1 MRNFFFFVPNV
12 HPLKLLFGNQNKK
25 DRKVLTSFFHIYVIA
40 EMFDLHGNIYL
51 IAKKFF
57 VPWLLCCSPE
67 DEPWHSW
74 LGTAAKAGK
83 GTAQMQTTRPP
94 SANHTTGQRST
105 EIRLTFKLFLVL
117 SGWIMLHIQ
126 FQCSFNCAC
135 VCVYCR
141 RQEEGTRC
149 PVGWTMTGTHRRSSH
164 PWMSGSGPQTT
175 NQHLMGEF
183 MLLSCAILIL
193 LTWGQKWKKVFII

>member
-1 MRNFFFFVPNV
+1 MRNFFFFFVPNV

-94 SANHTTGQRST
+94 SANHTTGQRSN

-117 SGWIMLHIQ
+117 SGWIMLYIQ

-135 VCVYCR
+135 VCVCTVGGR
-141 RQEEGTRC
+141 RKEPDARWDGPWQEHTDARPIPGCQDQGLKPRTS
-149 PVGWTMTGTHRRSSH
+149 T
-164 PWMSGSGPQTT
+164 
-175 NQHLMGEF
+175 
-183 MLLSCAILIL
+183 
-193 LTWGQKWKKVFII
+193 